1 MLTIHDLTRKFADHT
16 AVSQFELKIEQG
28 EFVTLLGPSGSGK
41 STVLRMIAGLL
52 EPSSGEI
59 RIDGKDV
66 THLPAKARNIGFVF
80 QSYALFPHLTAFEN
94 VAFPLRVR
102 KWSKSEIE
110 KRVSELFE
118 LVGLQHRAQYHPE
131 LLSGGE
137 RQRIA
142 LARALA
148 FHPPLLL
155 LDEPLS
161 ALDAKVRISL
171 REFLKEIQRTT
182 GVTTLMVTHDQEEA
196 LALADRIV
204 VMNTGSVEQIGTPY
218 ELYHEPAT
226 PFTARFI
233 GNVTP
238 ISAQVEHVQSVVLA
252 DQGNLETSMQGT
264 VATQAAATY
273 TLAPD
278 TVATDKAAT
287 SAVAPNKATM
297 TWAGGSFQWLFKE
310 PVEAGEVKT
319 VFVRP
324 ESVEV
329 RLSPKAGS
337 IRGIV
342 TSSSFL
348 GAVSRMRISVNDE
361 SLLADVHSHQLLGIA
376 AGTEVFLHIVDSRLT
391 VWESSQAS
399 GLDGNTGVLAA
410 LS

>member
-16 AVSQFELKIEQG
+16 AVSEFNLKIEQG

-66 THLPAKARNIGFVF
+66 THLPAKERNIGFVF
-80 QSYALFPHLTAFEN
+80 QSYALFPHLSAFEN

-102 KWSKSEIE
+102 KWSKE
-110 KRVSELFE
+110 KIHARVSELLE
-118 LVGLQHRAQYHPE
+118 LVGLKHRAQYHPE

-171 REFLKEIQRTT
+171 REFLKEIQQTT

-238 ISAQVEHVQSVVLA
+238 LSAQVEQVHVEQRQGLPAQSEAQLDA
-252 DQGNLETSMQGT
+252 K
-264 VATQAAATY
+264 ATT
-273 TLAPD
+273 
-278 TVATDKAAT
+278 
-287 SAVAPNKATM
+287 KATM
-297 TWAGGSFQWLFKE
+297 TWAGGSFEWLFKE
-310 PVEAGEVKT
+310 SVAVGEVKT

-329 RLSPKAGS
+329 RLAPEAGS
-337 IRGIV
+337 IRGV
-342 TSSSFL
+342 VSSSSFL
-348 GAVSRMRISVNDE
+348 GAVSRLRITVNEE

-376 AGTEVFLHIVDSRLT
+376 PGTEVFVRIVDSRLP
-391 VWESSQAS
+391 V
-399 GLDGNTGVLAA
+399 
-410 LS
+410 

>member
-16 AVSQFELKIEQG
+16 AVSEFNLKIEQG

-66 THLPAKARNIGFVF
+66 THLPAKERNIGFVF
-80 QSYALFPHLTAFEN
+80 QSYALFPHLSAFEN

-102 KWSKSEIE
+102 KWSKE
-110 KRVSELFE
+110 KVQARVSELLE
-118 LVGLQHRAQYHPE
+118 LVGLKHRAQYHPE

-171 REFLKEIQRTT
+171 REFLKEIQQTT

-204 VMNTGSVEQIGTPY
+204 VMNTGRVEQIGTPY

-238 ISAQVEHVQSVVLA
+238 LSAQVEEVQVAQVEQVQVAQRQVLA
-252 DQGNLETSMQGT
+252 AQS
-264 VATQAAATY
+264 AT
-273 TLAPD
+273 
-278 TVATDKAAT
+278 
-287 SAVAPNKATM
+287 KATM
-297 TWAGGSFQWLFKE
+297 TWAGGNFEWLFKE
-310 PVEAGEVKT
+310 SVAVGEVKT

-329 RLSPKAGS
+329 RLAPAAGS
-337 IRGIV
+337 IRGV
-342 TSSSFL
+342 VSSSSFL
-348 GAVSRMRISVNDE
+348 GAVSRLRITVNEE

-376 AGTEVFLHIVDSRLT
+376 PGTEVFVRIVDSRLP
-391 VWESSQAS
+391 
-399 GLDGNTGVLAA
+399 L
-410 LS
+410 